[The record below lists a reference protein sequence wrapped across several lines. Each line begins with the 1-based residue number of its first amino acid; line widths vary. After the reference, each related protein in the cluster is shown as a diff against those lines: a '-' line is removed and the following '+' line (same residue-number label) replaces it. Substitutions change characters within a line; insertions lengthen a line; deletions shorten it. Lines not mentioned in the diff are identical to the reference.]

1 MSLPTI
7 SWISM
12 IIMERN
18 DIRLGRQVRERR
30 MKRKMEE
37 EEGRDQMGARGC
49 GEHTNIYQYL
59 GPSRCLVLFNEAD
72 RFLLSHIMYCRESL
86 KLIIRFTL
94 LRQGQFHSQKAINI
108 KIQILHF
115 QTLAWNQSGRNTAHP
130 RLPNCFA
137 HMREFQVMFAWATAP
152 SPIL

>member
-37 EEGRDQMGARGC
+37 EEGRD
-49 GEHTNIYQYL
+49 
-59 GPSRCLVLFNEAD
+59 
-72 RFLLSHIMYCRESL
+72 
-86 KLIIRFTL
+86 
-94 LRQGQFHSQKAINI
+94 
-108 KIQILHF
+108 
-115 QTLAWNQSGRNTAHP
+115 
-130 RLPNCFA
+130 
-137 HMREFQVMFAWATAP
+137 
-152 SPIL
+152 